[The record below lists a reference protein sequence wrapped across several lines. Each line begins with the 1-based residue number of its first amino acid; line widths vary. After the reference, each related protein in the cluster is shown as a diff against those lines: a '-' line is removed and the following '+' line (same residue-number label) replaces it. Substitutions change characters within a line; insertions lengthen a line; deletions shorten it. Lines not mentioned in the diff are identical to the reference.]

1 LGNKTK
7 GDVVSNLDT
16 KALQMILSCSDN
28 FEHIGGRLYKFTF
41 ENLLDVVVVAQQT
54 SKGWR
59 VISVSND

>member
-1 LGNKTK
+1 M
-7 GDVVSNLDT
+7 SNLDT